1 VVTEIEKAAE
11 AIRTRYGS
19 PHAFCKAHPALN
31 RTTVYQVLAGT
42 YNGNIDKQLGRILAA
57 LEESANTA
65 HGLPTLTELETCIR
79 DAACPRCPLDTG
91 PLCKRC
97 APTHLLQ
104 AQAVLRLL
112 TQKLGGT
119 SD

>member
-1 VVTEIEKAAE
+1 MMVTELDKAAE
-11 AIRTRYGS
+11 AIKARYGS
-19 PHAFCKAHPALN
+19 PHAFCKDHPSLN

-42 YNGNIDKQLGRILAA
+42 YSGNTDKQLGRILAA
-57 LEESANTA
+57 LEQSKETPQ
-65 HGLPTLTELETCIR
+65 GLPTLTELETCIR

-91 PLCKRC
+91 PICKRC

-112 TQKLGGT
+112 TQRMGGT
-119 SD
+119 L